1 MQNTSNL
8 PQQDVLPGKT
18 AENSA
23 PEYKRMYFSKILMTG
38 ALCATTVHATLKR
51 PFSIALNESHEP
63 NEGPIHRLRLVA
75 DGNLTTRIPGH
86 PYILTVYDLVRNAV
100 DEWRD
105 KDCLG
110 SRKIVKKHEEE
121 KHTTKLIGGVEQQV
135 TKKWVYSELSPYEY
149 RTYRDLGAESN
160 SIGAG
165 LRKLGLKPG
174 DRVGLYAD
182 TSYYFL
188 IA

>member
-1 MQNTSNL
+1 
-8 PQQDVLPGKT
+8 
-18 AENSA
+18 
-23 PEYKRMYFSKILMTG
+23 MTG

-121 KHTTKLIGGVEQQV
+121 KHTTKLIDGVEQQV